1 MTKNEAIVKI
11 ESHILLLSEYGIVD
25 LDIAD
30 TLISNIVKIIDG
42 IDTNISKE
50 QYTEISRYWE
60 ILKKLKDS
68 EEE

>member
-42 IDTNISKE
+42 IDTNVSKE